1 MKKIILS
8 TIPAITLGVA
18 IAPEVNAEEK
28 NYESNAIVEFTP
40 DTSINKP
47 VDPVNPDT
55 EKPVEH
61 FDPTTPD
68 TGNKP
73 NEGTTGPL
81 SIDYASSLDFGKN
94 KISNKDEKYY
104 ANPQYFFL
112 ADGSGPDL
120 TNPKPNYVQISD
132 KRGTNA
138 GWALTV
144 KQETQLTATKETLNK
159 VLDGSEIKLSQ
170 NKAVSNSKA
179 VTPTAHE
186 VTLVAGDSS
195 NVMSAAEGQGSGTW
209 LSAFGG
215 IEKVEVDGESVDK
228 NTAITLTVPGATPK
242 DAVQY
247 KTVLTWTIA
256 DLPSV

>member
-1 MKKIILS
+1 
-8 TIPAITLGVA
+8 
-18 IAPEVNAEEK
+18 
-28 NYESNAIVEFTP
+28 
-40 DTSINKP
+40 
-47 VDPVNPDT
+47 
-55 EKPVEH
+55 
-61 FDPTTPD
+61 
-68 TGNKP
+68 
-73 NEGTTGPL
+73 
-81 SIDYASSLDFGKN
+81 
-94 KISNKDEKYY
+94 
-104 ANPQYFFL
+104 
-112 ADGSGPDL
+112 
-120 TNPKPNYVQISD
+120 
-132 KRGTNA
+132 
-138 GWALTV
+138 
-144 KQETQLTATKETLNK
+144 
-159 VLDGSEIKLSQ
+159 
-170 NKAVSNSKA
+170 VSNSKA

>member
-1 MKKIILS
+1 MGFFFHHLRGETKKVIIRL
-8 TIPAITLGVA
+8 PLGSFRRFQL
-18 IAPEVNAEEK
+18 K
-28 NYESNAIVEFTP
+28 SMNY
-40 DTSINKP
+40 
-47 VDPVNPDT
+47 
-55 EKPVEH
+55 
-61 FDPTTPD
+61 
-68 TGNKP
+68 
-73 NEGTTGPL
+73 
-81 SIDYASSLDFGKN
+81 
-94 KISNKDEKYY
+94 
-104 ANPQYFFL
+104 
-112 ADGSGPDL
+112 SG
-120 TNPKPNYVQISD
+120 
-132 KRGTNA
+132 
-138 GWALTV
+138 
-144 KQETQLTATKETLNK
+144 
-159 VLDGSEIKLSQ
+159 DGSEIKLSQ

>member
-55 EKPVEH
+55 EKPVEP

-179 VTPTAHE
+179 VTP
-186 VTLVAGDSS
+186 
-195 NVMSAAEGQGSGTW
+195 
-209 LSAFGG
+209 
-215 IEKVEVDGESVDK
+215 
-228 NTAITLTVPGATPK
+228 
-242 DAVQY
+242 
-247 KTVLTWTIA
+247 
-256 DLPSV
+256 

>member
-40 DTSINKP
+40 DASINKP

-55 EKPVEH
+55 EKPVEP

-228 NTAITLTVPGATPK
+228 NTAITLTVPGATPQ